1 MQHTNAQMRG
11 AISHATVSRTGWP
24 SRRNLGR
31 RARSLRGNGRM
42 ECRRVDRFDRIYAL
56 HRILSG
62 RRVPISEPDLE
73 RELEC
78 SRATVNRTI
87 RDMRLH
93 LDAPIEFDRERGG
106 YLYAAD
112 GQARPW
118 ELPGL
123 WFSARELQAL
133 LTLERLLSELS
144 PGLLAEDLRPFR
156 ERIERLLQRQD
167 VGTGDLYER
176 LRILGMG
183 VRATEPVLFRIVAS
197 ALGARRR
204 LDLGYRSRSREQAT
218 QRVVSPQRLV
228 FYRDNWYLDGWCHLR
243 DGARIFALD
252 RIAQARTLDEPAVEL
267 DADELDE
274 RLAGSYGI
282 FHGVPNATAV
292 LRFGERMARWVS
304 EEIWHPQQKGQWMTD
319 GRYELEIPYADP
331 TELVRDVLRY
341 GADVEVVKPETLRG
355 LVKEEL
361 GRALDLY

>member
-1 MQHTNAQMRG
+1 M
-11 AISHATVSRTGWP
+11 
-24 SRRNLGR
+24 
-31 RARSLRGNGRM
+31 
-42 ECRRVDRFDRIYAL
+42 DRFDRIFAL

-62 RRVPISEPDLE
+62 RRVPISEQELE
-73 RELEC
+73 HALEC

-87 RDMRLH
+87 AAMRNF
-93 LDAPIEFDRERGG
+93 LDAPIEYDRERNG
-106 YLYAAD
+106 YLYADEGVA
-112 GQARPW
+112 GNW

-123 WFSARELQAL
+123 WFSASELQAL

-156 ERIERLLQRQD
+156 ERIEKLLHRQE
-167 VGTGDLYER
+167 VGTGDLYAR

-183 VRATEPVLFRIVAS
+183 VRTVEPVLFRTVAS

-204 LDLGYRSRSREQAT
+204 LDLHYRSRSQEESTR
-218 QRVVSPQRLV
+218 RVVSPQRLV
-228 FYRDNWYLDGWCHLR
+228 FYRDNWYLDGWCHMR

-252 RIAQARTLDEPAVEL
+252 RIARAEATDDAAHEL
-267 DADELDE
+267 EAEALDE

-282 FHGVPNATAV
+282 FHGVPRATAV

-304 EEIWHPQQKGQWMTD
+304 EETWHPQQKGQWMMD

-341 GADVEVVKPETLRG
+341 GADVEVVKPEPLRD
-355 LVKEEL
+355 LVARQL
-361 GRALDLY
+361 RAALAHYPVTETIEATDSMASEGG